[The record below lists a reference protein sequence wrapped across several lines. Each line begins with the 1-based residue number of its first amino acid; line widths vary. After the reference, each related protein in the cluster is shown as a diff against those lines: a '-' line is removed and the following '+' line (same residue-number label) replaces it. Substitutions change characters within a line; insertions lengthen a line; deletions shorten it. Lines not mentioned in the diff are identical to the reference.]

1 MKFTIIRDP
10 NIIRFFEEYPQYR
23 TARIYEYAPAE
34 FMAAFGSDV
43 GYWDF
48 WDWANGPEIYA
59 ELFYIQKGEHFEV
72 LPHFA
77 KSGSASSGE
86 SAVEL
91 VGNIDVL
98 KNLLKDYEGIVIY
111 IIIGKKGGEKELRR
125 KLYTPISRKGR

>member
-1 MKFTIIRDP
+1 MKFRVIEDP
-10 NIIRFFEEYPQYR
+10 NVLKFFEEYPQYR

-91 VGNIDVL
+91 VGNIDVIR
-98 KNLLKDYEGIVIY
+98 NLLKNYHGPVIY
-111 IIIGKKGGEKELRR
+111 VWYREERGGERIQKEVI
-125 KLYTPISRKGR
+125 YTHLP

>member
-23 TARIYEYAPAE
+23 TARIYEYSPEE
-34 FMAAFGSDV
+34 FMSAFGEQA
-43 GYWDF
+43 GYWDY
-48 WDWANGPEIYA
+48 WSWTYGPEIYA

-91 VGNIDVL
+91 VGNIDVIR
-98 KNLLKDYEGIVIY
+98 NLLKNYHGPVIY
-111 IIIGKKGGEKELRR
+111 VWYREERGGERIQKEVI
-125 KLYTPISRKGR
+125 YTHLP

>member
-72 LPHFA
+72 LPHFE

-86 SAVEL
+86 SSMEP
-91 VGNIDVL
+91 VGNVEAL
-98 KNLLKDYEGIVIY
+98 RNLLKDYRGIVIY
-111 IIIGKKGGEKELRR
+111 VYYREERGGEKIYKEVI
-125 KLYTPISRKGR
+125 YTYLP

>member
-1 MKFTIIRDP
+1 MRFRVIEDP
-10 NIIRFFEEYPQYR
+10 NVLKFFEEYPQYR
-23 TARIYEYAPAE
+23 TARVYQYTPAE
-34 FMAAFGSDV
+34 FMSAFGELV
-43 GYWDF
+43 GYVDL
-48 WDWANGPEIYA
+48 WDWAYGPEVYK
-59 ELFYIQKGEHFEV
+59 ELFYVKEVGQYKV

-111 IIIGKKGGEKELRR
+111 IYYREERGGERTQKEVI
-125 KLYTPISRKGR
+125 YTYLP